1 VYNWTDS
8 PSIVSRDRLLIL
20 DPHLE
25 WSESGGPVYDFV
37 ANSGEVAIQNQMAA
51 FQSVIEHLD
60 RHLEGTVIRIP
71 LRTEAQATKSEISD
85 RETTVSEMLEV
96 LQSFAS
102 EFGNNG
108 LLFMRNVEKLEIG
121 SAAGM
126 SIGIEMVD
134 GENLRS

>member
-1 VYNWTDS
+1 MYNWTDS
-8 PSIVSRDRLLIL
+8 LSIVSRERLLIL

-25 WSESGGPVYDFV
+25 WSDGGPVYDFV

-51 FQSVIEHLD
+51 FQTVLEHLD

-85 RETTVSEMLEV
+85 RGTAASELLDV
-96 LQSFAS
+96 FQSFAS

-121 SAAGM
+121 SASGI
-126 SIGIEMVD
+126 SIGIEMAD
-134 GENLRS
+134 AETLRL